1 MLASSANACMVKQ
14 KKKYMELPHFTY
26 EEDEVPAPEYSIT
39 LQIHCRRLPKQG
51 IVIQA
56 LN

>member
-14 KKKYMELPHFTY
+14 EKKYMELPY
-26 EEDEVPAPEYSIT
+26 KEDEVPALEYIII
-39 LQIHCRRLPKQG
+39 LQMHSRRLPKQG